1 MRCRRAR
8 QRYLAGHC
16 AHRLLRT
23 LEGFRVQGQRV
34 DLLSYDAPIEFVL
47 QFWL

>member
-1 MRCRRAR
+1 MYEMRYFAG
-8 QRYLAGHC
+8 RYE
-16 AHRLLRT
+16 HRLLRT
-23 LEGFRVQGQRV
+23 PAGLRIARQRV